1 LPSQG
6 SSILGLAKEISLLG
20 PRLPGTEAERKCLSL
35 VSQRL
40 ARLGLSFEMDGFEF
54 LDWHPIRQEFI
65 GPDGDS
71 LQCSQLGYSPSGSF
85 KAEIAYCG
93 YGEADDFSDARGRI
107 AVVESGWEGSRRFL
121 HRIQKYR
128 NAVDAG
134 AGAFVLV
141 GQPGRSAPR
150 GIIRKRRLGQIPA
163 ISVPYNVGRT
173 IVGDSGRGIFA
184 VTAESETAPA
194 ESANLV
200 VDLGGLEPG
209 VLLSAHVDSWT
220 EGAWD
225 NASGTALLLQLCSVL
240 ASKPTKHRLSLLFCG
255 AEELGLFGSRRFV
268 EQHKGEYAFAVNV
281 DGVGLRGSRL
291 QVRCSNPSLSKIPP
305 LRGIY
310 SELPL
315 TPWGDHWS
323 FHQAGIQTFF
333 VTTNGANQIQH
344 TEEDGPDC
352 LDEKELESALHL
364 VFKIVRYLDS
374 II

>member
-1 LPSQG
+1 MSGQG
-6 SSILGLAKEISLLG
+6 RSILGLAKEISLLG

-35 VSQRL
+35 VSERL
-40 ARLGLSFEMDGFEF
+40 TRLGLSPEMDEFEF
-54 LDWHPIRQEFI
+54 LDWRPVRQEFI
-65 GPDGDS
+65 APDGSS

-85 KAEIAYCG
+85 KSEIAYCG
-93 YGEADDFSDARGRI
+93 YGEVDDCSDAKGRI
-107 AVVESGWEGSRRFL
+107 AVVESGWEGSSRFL

-128 NAVDAG
+128 NAVEAG

-150 GIIRKRRLGQIPA
+150 GIIRKRKLGQIPA
-163 ISVPYNVGRT
+163 ISVPYTVGRT
-173 IVGDSGRGIFA
+173 LMGDVGRGTFA
-184 VTAESETAPA
+184 VITESETARA

-200 VDLGGLEPG
+200 VELGGREPG
-209 VLLSAHVDSWT
+209 VLVSAHVDSWT
-220 EGAWD
+220 DGAWD
-225 NASGTALLLQLCSVL
+225 NASGTALLVQLCNLL

-268 EQHKGEYAFAVNV
+268 EQHQGEYAFAVNV
-281 DGVGLRGSRL
+281 DGVGLRGSKL
-291 QVRCSNPSLSKIPP
+291 QVRCSNPSLSRMPP

-323 FHQAGIQTFF
+323 FHLAGIQTLF